1 MCTHT
6 QRNISLVLVVLVL
19 LMATGHGQ
27 ATLDTTCIYEA
38 DYTKADE
45 AVKRF
50 AEVIERLEVGSSE
63 PCADDNFV
71 RLQKKLKECLDGR
84 VTDQTDCQGAISRLN
99 AEWSAKLEQAKS
111 QWQS

>member
-27 ATLDTTCIYEA
+27 VTLDTTCIYEA
-38 DYTKADE
+38 NYTQADE

-63 PCADDNFV
+63 PCAEERFL
-71 RLQKKLKECLDGR
+71 RLERKLKEC
-84 VTDQTDCQGAISRLN
+84 
-99 AEWSAKLEQAKS
+99 
-111 QWQS
+111 